1 MLPAILAG
9 AGIAG
14 LGSIIGSAIG
24 ADAQRDAART
34 YSDAAEQQRR
44 EYQKAYDQAFGTG
57 SYNDQIK
64 QMGLQAA
71 MQYRNLVNNP
81 EVWNEW
87 LTGSHAYQA
96 PEAFNFTAE
105 DLYADPSYKWR
116 LQQGLDAM
124 QQSQVAG
131 GLNLSGAAAKQI
143 NDWAQNEASKEYAAA
158 YGRANDQYNKDR
170 QFDFNAWLTNANQ
183 FYNNL
188 NSQLAGLG
196 NVSAAGSAANSA
208 QAQALSGMANANA
221 NTIGQVAGANANA
234 QMAGAGVGQNVAQT
248 IGNIIGY
255 GVANMGTA
263 GDPASSVTQVPM
275 AGTTQYG
282 SGNLTQQDVSNFM
295 AGINPYMQNQ
305 FV

>member
-1 MLPAILAG
+1 MLPAILIG
-9 AGIAG
+9 AGIGAAG
-14 LGSIIGSAIG
+14 NLIGNAIS
-24 ADAQRDAART
+24 ADAQRDVARM
-34 YSDAAEQQRR
+34 YSEAAERQRK
-44 EYQKAYDQAFGTG
+44 EYQNAYDQSFGAG
-57 SYNDQIK
+57 SYNEKIK
-64 QMGLQAA
+64 DMGLDATIA
-71 MQYRNLVNNP
+71 YNGLINNP
-81 EVWNEW
+81 AMWNEW
-87 LTGSHAYQA
+87 LTGGHAYQA
-96 PEAFNFTAE
+96 PEAFNFTAD
-105 DLYADPSYKWR
+105 DLTDDPSYKWR

-170 QFDFNAWLTNANQ
+170 QFDFNEWLTNANQ

-196 NVSAAGSAANSA
+196 NVSAQGSAANSA

-221 NTIGQVAGANANA
+221 TTIGQVAGANANA
-234 QMAGAGVGQNVAQT
+234 QMAGAGVGQNLAQSV
-248 IGNIIGY
+248 GNIIGY

-263 GDPASSVTQVPM
+263 GDQAGSVTQVPM

-282 SGNLTQQDVSNFM
+282 SGNITQQDVSNFM

-305 FV
+305 YI